1 MQSHVYFESL
11 EELAVS
17 DKTPSSTEVSSN
29 KKNEEEE
36 TKEIISDVEKVP
48 LNDSITYEEVAE
60 SQHELESPKKDDFLN
75 ETGNALL
82 NQITSSQPSNLMENL
97 EKLLETG
104 YAELI
109 KSDAISL
116 GEDENEWKDF

>member
-1 MQSHVYFESL
+1 MQSHVYFESI

-29 KKNEEEE
+29 KKFEEEE
-36 TKEIISDVEKVP
+36 AKEIIEDVEKVP
-48 LNDSITYEEVAE
+48 LNDSITYEEVTE
-60 SQHELESPKKDDFLN
+60 SQHELESPKIDDLLDQA
-75 ETGNALL
+75 GNAF
-82 NQITSSQPSNLMENL
+82 IEHMSASQTSNLVENL

-109 KSDAISL
+109 KSELLSQ
-116 GEDENEWKDF
+116 GEDETEWKDL

>member
-1 MQSHVYFESL
+1 M
-11 EELAVS
+11 AVS

-29 KKNEEEE
+29 KKFEEEE
-36 TKEIISDVEKVP
+36 AKEIISDVGKVP

-60 SQHELESPKKDDFLN
+60 SQHELESPKIDDFLN
-75 ETGNALL
+75 EGGNAFLTH
-82 NQITSSQPSNLMENL
+82 NTASQTSNLMENL

-109 KSDAISL
+109 KSELLSQ
-116 GEDENEWKDF
+116 GEDENEWKDL

>member
-1 MQSHVYFESL
+1 VQSHVYFESL